1 MRALGVLAA
10 AGCLALAS
18 CASAPR
24 QQAGAPPATEPSRP
38 AAIPAAQATPPG
50 RPVAKPTADASGAQ
64 RRGASPDDSGAQRR
78 GAYYKDDGP
87 GDNPPR
93 DLASIPDAQPR
104 AEPLHRW
111 ANRPYEVFGRTYSPL
126 AEAASFRQRGRASWY
141 GRRFHG
147 QQTSSG
153 EPYDMYGMTG
163 AHPTL
168 PIPSYVRVT
177 SVANGRSVVVRIN
190 DRGPFHPDRI
200 LDLSY
205 TAAAK
210 LGFVEA
216 GSAEV
221 DVSSVTSGATQTA
234 AATPPAGER
243 AERSAAPDPAAASI
257 TSIAAPVATPAG
269 ALPAAG
275 VYLQVGAFSARDN
288 AESFRVRLYREL
300 AWLNDAVQIVP
311 GGSAFRLHVG
321 PYQSR
326 NDAQAIADRI
336 RAELNFNPIFVIR

>member
-1 MRALGVLAA
+1 MKAQGIFLAA
-10 AGCLALAS
+10 VCLALAA
-18 CASAPR
+18 CASVTKN
-24 QQAGAPPATEPSRP
+24 QSGDGASVSESPRP
-38 AAIPAAQATPPG
+38 AIQDAAPG
-50 RPVAKPTADASGAQ
+50 KRASDTPVARRSAEETSTQGRGAEESGA
-64 RRGASPDDSGAQRR
+64 RRR

-93 DLASIPDAQPR
+93 DMASIPDAQPR

-111 ANRPYEVFGRTYSPL
+111 ANRPYEVFGKSYAPISD
-126 AEAASFRQRGRASWY
+126 AANYRQRGRASWY

-147 QQTSSG
+147 QKTSSG

-177 SVANGRSVVVRIN
+177 SVANGRSVVIRIN

-200 LDLSY
+200 VDLSY

-210 LGFVEA
+210 LGFAEA

-221 DVSSVTSGATQTA
+221 EVTGVAAGNTGTA
-234 AATPPAGER
+234 VI
-243 AERSAAPDPAAASI
+243 AAASA
-257 TSIAAPVATPAG
+257 SAAERVDTTKPAPAPTAQG
-269 ALPAAG
+269 AQPEVTAPAAG

-321 PYQSR
+321 PYRSR

-336 RAELNFNPIFVIR
+336 RSELNFTPIFVTR